1 MGVETHVVAVYNH
14 SLHTMSIYTNGIL
27 AVAANSVATVPLNS
41 INDINDWLGR
51 SQFPD
56 PFYNGSYD
64 EFRIYDGV
72 LSSSAIAG
80 SYVSGAATPGTNP
93 GALQAVHLTLSNT
106 NFTPGHVASSAVT
119 ADFAQIAGVVLLNSD
134 GVTYQS
140 ANTNVASVSVN
151 GTVTSVGPG
160 TTTITATYQS
170 KTSNPVIVT
179 VNPAQGIAVAGT
191 LYVDLKAADF
201 NPAMG
206 VWNNRAPNSP
216 GDFTAYGAPTLV
228 TNVNGTGLTAVQ
240 FSGVD
245 ATSGLPDAFLGPV
258 PASSITGNGARS
270 IEVWALD
277 PSLSGE
283 ETLVAWGHRGTTD
296 ANQTFG
302 YSTDTGWGASAHWGD
317 DMGWGPVV
325 PQCGVWHYLVY
336 TYDGNHN
343 NNVYCDGALYNSART
358 GTLATFPADPILLG
372 AQSDSGNGQIGTGQ
386 PLTGLIAAVRVGS
399 GALNTS
405 DILNNYLEGPNA
417 SAPGS
422 IQSISITVPPLY
434 YGGFSVPT
442 VWATFANKT
451 NINVSRVASIVS
463 GSTNVVQVLAD
474 NSLQAV
480 GHGSA
485 TITASFLG
493 VQSAQTVAV
502 VDTLPPAQL
511 VHRYSFSEAQGATN
525 LADSVGG
532 ANGILIGAVN
542 ATLTGTQLTLPGGPS
557 DTDGTFNTAAA
568 YASLPGGLIS
578 SLTNVSFEAWV
589 TWNDSIAWERLFD
602 FGDSVGGAGLQ
613 NGGTSYFLFTPQA
626 GDGSIR
632 TEIYPAEGRPDEIL
646 ETGAPLPQGVPTYV
660 AVVYDY
666 SLHDFRVYT
675 NGMLAASMPTTVPL
689 NSVRDINDWLG
700 RSQYN
705 DPYFLGS
712 LDEFRIWNGVLSA
725 ADVSHH
731 YAAGPNTVPAGA
743 VTLQFQR
750 SGANIIL
757 SWTAGTLLQS
767 ANVAGPYTAVS
778 GNPQSP
784 YTVSATQPRMFYRVQ
799 LSP

>member
-1 MGVETHVVAVYNH
+1 
-14 SLHTMSIYTNGIL
+14 
-27 AVAANSVATVPLNS
+27 
-41 INDINDWLGR
+41 
-51 SQFPD
+51 
-56 PFYNGSYD
+56 
-64 EFRIYDGV
+64 
-72 LSSSAIAG
+72 
-80 SYVSGAATPGTNP
+80 
-93 GALQAVHLTLSNT
+93 
-106 NFTPGHVASSAVT
+106 
-119 ADFAQIAGVVLLNSD
+119 
-134 GVTYQS
+134 
-140 ANTNVASVSVN
+140 
-151 GTVTSVGPG
+151 
-160 TTTITATYQS
+160 
-170 KTSNPVIVT
+170 
-179 VNPAQGIAVAGT
+179 
-191 LYVDLKAADF
+191 
-201 NPAMG
+201 
-206 VWNNRAPNSP
+206 
-216 GDFTAYGAPTLV
+216 
-228 TNVNGTGLTAVQ
+228 
-240 FSGVD
+240 
-245 ATSGLPDAFLGPV
+245 
-258 PASSITGNGARS
+258 
-270 IEVWALD
+270 
-277 PSLSGE
+277 
-283 ETLVAWGHRGTTD
+283 
-296 ANQTFG
+296 
-302 YSTDTGWGASAHWGD
+302 
-317 DMGWGPVV
+317 
-325 PQCGVWHYLVY
+325 
-336 TYDGNHN
+336 
-343 NNVYCDGALYNSART
+343 
-358 GTLATFPADPILLG
+358 
-372 AQSDSGNGQIGTGQ
+372 
-386 PLTGLIAAVRVGS
+386 
-399 GALNTS
+399 
-405 DILNNYLEGPNA
+405 
-417 SAPGS
+417 
-422 IQSISITVPPLY
+422 VPPLY